1 MLPRSSDIETSYLEK
16 IWSHSFCTS
25 NIWIKNWNRI
35 INLISVLPNLHK
47 NIKGLLG
54 NIEDNIKMYY
64 QLKSFFVKY
73 NSNALRSEFTRD
85 QETA

>member
-1 MLPRSSDIETSYLEK
+1 M
-16 IWSHSFCTS
+16 
-25 NIWIKNWNRI
+25 
-35 INLISVLPNLHK
+35 LPNLHK